1 LSGHDDGELSE
12 PSEED
17 RASCDF
23 VWDEGE
29 SEVLRQALMEAELTA
44 SADGMREFLKQSDNV
59 VALSAEEEVELAK
72 RIEAGRLATK
82 ALTQMAEHGESQA
95 DSRRSDLMLICR
107 DGEQARHDLMQAH
120 LRLVVSLAKRYTGR
134 GMAFLD
140 LIQIGNLGLMRAAEK
155 FDYTKGYRFS
165 VYATWWIRQVITRTM
180 AA

>member
-72 RIEAGRLATK
+72 RIEAGRRWPLSVKVWSRLRCRPTPPAPPNRRCGRP
-82 ALTQMAEHGESQA
+82 APWWRR
-95 DSRRSDLMLICR
+95 SRR
-107 DGEQARHDLMQAH
+107 
-120 LRLVVSLAKRYTGR
+120 
-134 GMAFLD
+134 
-140 LIQIGNLGLMRAAEK
+140 
-155 FDYTKGYRFS
+155 
-165 VYATWWIRQVITRTM
+165 
-180 AA
+180 

>member
-17 RASCDF
+17 RASGDF

-82 ALTQMAEHGESQA
+82 RQGVVAAAVSPHAACAPESP
-95 DSRRSDLMLICR
+95 
-107 DGEQARHDLMQAH
+107 
-120 LRLVVSLAKRYTGR
+120 
-134 GMAFLD
+134 
-140 LIQIGNLGLMRAAEK
+140 MR
-155 FDYTKGYRFS
+155 
-165 VYATWWIRQVITRTM
+165 
-180 AA
+180 

>member
-1 LSGHDDGELSE
+1 MSGHDDGELSE

-17 RASCDF
+17 RASGDF
-23 VWDEGE
+23 VWAEGE

-44 SADGMREFLKQSDNV
+44 SAGGMREFLKQSDNV
-59 VALSAEEEVELAK
+59 VALSAEEEVGLAK

-82 ALTQMAEHGESQA
+82 ALTQMAEHGEPQA

-107 DGEQARHDLMQAH
+107 DGEQARHDLLQAH

-134 GMAFLD
+134 GMALLD
-140 LIQIGNLGLMRAAEK
+140 LIQIGNLGLRRAAEK